1 MQLSFAFSCAEQKT
15 NRCLLFDAIDIKT
28 EAFAFG
34 IPPSIADGVIAFG
47 GADADHSKK
56 WGLSELRSRQ
66 AFEEAQI

>member
-1 MQLSFAFSCAEQKT
+1 MQHRSHFPAL
-15 NRCLLFDAIDIKT
+15 NRRPIDIKT

-66 AFEEAQI
+66 AFEEAEI